1 MERRSRIQR
10 SDQVIFTRNLKTTL
24 SKQKKDARNSK
35 SDAERG
41 IGKRRLGNALTEG
54 AAQSKTSCA
63 PKASAPAVEFARHC
77 KKKEA
82 RPRGRSGR
90 GGGCSRA
97 PSGGAGGRGGVGEGG
112 GSAAPT
118 REKLVSGA
126 GGLKAA
132 PPYAVTTGCRLHDW
146 IAPTR
151 RGGLQPAPGKRD
163 PPAGAGPRPPPT
175 QALG

>member
-1 MERRSRIQR
+1 MSLWKNTVTQNLERRSRIQR

-35 SDAERG
+35 SGAERD
-41 IGKRRLGNALTEG
+41 IGKRRLGNARTEG

-82 RPRGRSGR
+82 RPQ
-90 GGGCSRA
+90 GGGRA
-97 PSGGAGGRGGVGEGG
+97 GDVGEAG

-132 PPYAVTTGCRLHDW
+132 PPLRSHH
-146 IAPTR
+146 
-151 RGGLQPAPGKRD
+151 GLQAARLDRAHP
-163 PPAGAGPRPPPT
+163 
-175 QALG
+175 

>member
-1 MERRSRIQR
+1 MSLWKNTVTQNLERRSRIQR

-77 KKKEA
+77 KKKGSPTA
-82 RPRGRSGR
+82 
-90 GGGCSRA
+90 
-97 PSGGAGGRGGVGEGG
+97 GAVGPGGVGEAG

>member
-1 MERRSRIQR
+1 MHQNVSYEP
-10 SDQVIFTRNLKTTL
+10 FEEHG
-24 SKQKKDARNSK
+24 DAK
-35 SDAERG
+35 LGKAVRG
-41 IGKRRLGNALTEG
+41 YNALIGSFSCGTLKRPFPSKRKTLVTQNLTQKEASESADSAIPARR
-54 AAQSKTSCA
+54 AAQSKPHAHQKRAHLPWNSRGVAKT
-63 PKASAPAVEFARHC
+63 ASPTA
-77 KKKEA
+77 
-82 RPRGRSGR
+82 
-90 GGGCSRA
+90 GGGG
-97 PSGGAGGRGGVGEGG
+97 PGGVGEAG

-118 REKLVSGA
+118 REKRVSGA

-132 PPYAVTTGCRLHDW
+132 PYAVTTGCRLHDW